1 MKRKERR
8 PRQAHQQHKAG
19 PDPVVPAEVPEDLA
33 EVPEDLAAVP
43 GGLAVA
49 PVVAQAAV
57 PADAANSSAAR
68 RFASSAP
75 RRLTPSP
82 IGMSVFCRDLWP
94 SAARSYRVV

>member
-19 PDPVVPAEVPEDLA
+19 PDPVVPA